1 MTTHKNQL
9 LLRVEAVTRN
19 ALAAGALVP
28 IETQTRIVNSL
39 GVPVE
44 LRYLDALARKDAERA
59 RSGDR
64 PAGPQGSANPF
75 LPYDPALF
83 VADAEP
89 DHVIILN
96 KFPVVAHHVLLIT
109 RAFVDQ
115 ETVLSAGDFV
125 AIARLMAAMD
135 GVTFFNGGK
144 TAGGSQ
150 SHRHFQWLP
159 ETLPIEVVLPVQGVT
174 QPQQLAALP
183 FRHAF
188 VHCHF
193 DLSCDPVAVGAQL
206 YGLFRQCCTLV
217 DVTECDGKLAPYNL
231 LITRRWMMV
240 IPRTR
245 EFWECDGNSIS
256 INALGFG
263 GCMLLRSPALIDAVE
278 QCGAFNVLAAVTK

>member
-1 MTTHKNQL
+1 MTAHQNAL
-9 LLRVEAVTRN
+9 LQRVQTVTRS
-19 ALAAGALVP
+19 ALASGALVP
-28 IETQTRIVNSL
+28 IATQTRIVNSL

-59 RSGDR
+59 RNGDGPSR
-64 PAGPQGSANPF
+64 PQRPYNPF

-83 VADAEP
+83 VDDAGP
-89 DHVIILN
+89 DYVVILN

-109 RAFVDQ
+109 REFVEQ
-115 ETVLSAGDFV
+115 EAVVSGGDFV
-125 AIARLMAAMD
+125 AIANLMAAMD
-135 GVTFFNGGK
+135 GVVFFNAGK

-150 SHRHFQWLP
+150 SHRHFQWVP
-159 ETLPIEVVLPVQGVT
+159 ETLPIEVVLPIRTVT
-174 QPQQLAALP
+174 QPQPLTALP

-193 DLSCDPVAVGAQL
+193 DASCDPVAVGAQL
-206 YGLFRQCCTLV
+206 YERFRQCCAV
-217 DVTECDGKLAPYNL
+217 VGVTECDGKLSPHNL
-231 LITRRWMMV
+231 LMTRHWMMV

-245 EFWECDGNSIS
+245 ECWEYDGNSIS

-278 QCGAFNVLAAVTK
+278 RYGVFNVLAAVTQ